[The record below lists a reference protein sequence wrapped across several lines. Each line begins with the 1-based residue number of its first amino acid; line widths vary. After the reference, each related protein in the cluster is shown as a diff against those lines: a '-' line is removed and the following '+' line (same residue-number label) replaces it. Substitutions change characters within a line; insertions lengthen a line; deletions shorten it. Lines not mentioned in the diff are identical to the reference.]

1 MNGSESGPSQLL
13 QQPLLCL
20 REVLGVEAAGNSGSG
35 GSSIVFRR
43 SVFSAE
49 TGSLTPGHS
58 QADKAT
64 HSWAGLCWPLFLSV
78 KQLRETQSDPEAEP
92 SGFPLNQPSPIH
104 SPAAWVLVECTPC
117 LQNLGLTG
125 GRASHV
131 LLYPQL
137 MVLDRWSERRWL
149 CLRMNGFQ
157 VSYT

>member
-1 MNGSESGPSQLL
+1 MNGSETGPSQLH
-13 QQPLLCL
+13 
-20 REVLGVEAAGNSGSG
+20 AAAPAVPEGGSGSGGSGDSGSG
-35 GSSIVFRR
+35 GSSIVFPR

-104 SPAAWVLVECTPC
+104 SPAA
-117 LQNLGLTG
+117 
-125 GRASHV
+125 
-131 LLYPQL
+131 
-137 MVLDRWSERRWL
+137 
-149 CLRMNGFQ
+149 
-157 VSYT
+157 

>member
-1 MNGSESGPSQLL
+1 MVQKVAPASSCSSPCCAWGRFWEWR
-13 QQPLLCL
+13 QQGTQVVVGA
-20 REVLGVEAAGNSGSG
+20 VLF
-35 GSSIVFRR
+35 FRR